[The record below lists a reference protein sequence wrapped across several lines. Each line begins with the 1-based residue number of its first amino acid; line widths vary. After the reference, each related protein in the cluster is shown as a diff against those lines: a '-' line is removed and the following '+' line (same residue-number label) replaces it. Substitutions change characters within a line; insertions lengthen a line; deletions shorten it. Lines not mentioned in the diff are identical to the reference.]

1 MAEEVEARCRACGRL
16 LPVTDFPINRGR
28 FRRPY
33 CRACY
38 RVLMRP
44 YRAAYRAAHSER
56 LHRQAY
62 QRRRRTEYRPNRR
75 LTPVVARARQQAQ
88 ERETQV
94 GYYAL
99 LRAIFAVPEE
109 QAGSE

>member
-1 MAEEVEARCRACGRL
+1 MVDELEARCRSCDRL
-16 LPVTDFPINRGR
+16 LPVTDFPLNRGR

-33 CRACY
+33 CRACH
-38 RVLMRP
+38 RAMMRP
-44 YRAAYRAAHSER
+44 YWVAYRAAHTER
-56 LHRQAY
+56 LQHQAY

-75 LTPVVARARQQAQ
+75 LTSIVARARQQAQ